1 MVIERIRFCDPSSL
15 AAVRYKIIEIHEIIR
30 EIRKEQVEKEWFKD
44 RITIKGLPKLFSRL
58 LAVVVDWL
66 WPDIGLPW
74 LTIFLLVCVVVLSLT
89 AADIA
94 FFSSSLPHEIW
105 TTM

>member
-1 MVIERIRFCDPSSL
+1 M
-15 AAVRYKIIEIHEIIR
+15 
-30 EIRKEQVEKEWFKD
+30 RKEQVEKERFED

-58 LAVVVDWL
+58 LAVVV
-66 WPDIGLPW
+66 WPDIGLAW

-94 FFSSSLPHEIW
+94 SFSSSLPHEIW